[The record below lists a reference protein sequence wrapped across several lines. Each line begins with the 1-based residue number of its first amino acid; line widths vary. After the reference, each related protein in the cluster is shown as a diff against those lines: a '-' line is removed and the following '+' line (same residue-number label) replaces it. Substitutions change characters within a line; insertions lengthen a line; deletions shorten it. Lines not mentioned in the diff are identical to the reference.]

1 VGDDLSARLP
11 IILALPLTAASGCA
25 YPVTDARATHAGRGE
40 DLMSFRVRFALA
52 GVAALALT
60 ACGPT
65 ATEAD
70 DGDGGT
76 GWGADATWGGGE
88 GGPIDQPPPDNC
100 SEAAK
105 LVYVVAD
112 DGHML
117 SFSPR
122 TSPPTVVDLGALS
135 QCPVQ
140 SGDSPFSMGI
150 DRDAIAWVLS
160 NAGTLYRIDIRNGLD
175 CTNAGMT
182 PNQQGFTLFG
192 MGFVTN
198 DVGSTLDTL
207 YVAGGEGPGSGTPA
221 TLGTVSFPD
230 LTVHPLQ
237 PLSGWPELTGNANA
251 ELWGFFPDTTPPKI
265 AKINKATGA
274 EDPNFPLDAL
284 QGSPTAWAFAFW
296 GGDFWI
302 FLQKDLENE
311 TTVYHVDG
319 TNGTIVEQWL
329 TSQLGGGSAHSIV
342 GAGVSTCAPVV
353 ID

>member
-1 VGDDLSARLP
+1 
-11 IILALPLTAASGCA
+11 
-25 YPVTDARATHAGRGE
+25 
-40 DLMSFRVRFALA
+40 MSFRVRFALA

-70 DGDGGT
+70 DDGDAGA
-76 GWGADATWGGGE
+76 GWGADANSGGGE

-122 TSPPTVVDLGALS
+122 TSPPTIVDLGALS

-160 NAGTLYRIDIRNGLD
+160 NAGTLYRIEIQNGLA

-182 PNQQGFTLFG
+182 PNQQGFKLFG

-198 DVGSTLDTL
+198 DVGTTLDTL
-207 YVAGGEGPGSGTPA
+207 YIAGGEGPGSGTPA
-221 TLGTVSFPD
+221 TLATMSFPD
-230 LTVHPLQ
+230 LIVHPQ
-237 PLSGWPELTGNANA
+237 QQLSGWPELTGNANA

-274 EDPNFPLDAL
+274 EDPSFPLEAL

-296 GGDFWI
+296 GGDF
-302 FLQKDLENE
+302 FLFDQTATAPSSAIYRLDPDTG
-311 TTVYHVDG
+311 TTDTLVADSGY
-319 TNGTIVEQWL
+319 T
-329 TSQLGGGSAHSIV
+329 IV
-342 GAGVSTCAPVV
+342 GAGVSTCAPL
-353 ID
+353 IW